1 MASLREYKK
10 CCERVWN
17 RASGV
22 CEILVEGERCRMYIP
37 FEDCKYINFAH
48 RAGRMGK
55 SQEWV
60 NDPDNIFFS
69 CSSHHIEEE
78 STGVRMEGV
87 EYDDEIVY
95 VPCED

>member
-1 MASLREYKK
+1 MLAGSLTHS
-10 CCERVWN
+10 CDLPIRVSLW
-17 RASGV
+17 AKLIYLQSSKG
-22 CEILVEGERCRMYIP
+22 MYIP